1 MGLGLKYSNDSNYF
15 TEVAIY
21 WALVSE
27 PGFLD
32 FQILRFPTFDIC
44 FVLRNIVGKYG
55 GEISR
60 KNNKGVLDRPWKNG
74 WF

>member
-1 MGLGLKYSNDSNYF
+1 MH
-15 TEVAIY
+15 V

-32 FQILRFPTFDIC
+32 FQIYDVRVYFF
-44 FVLRNIVGKYG
+44 LRNIVGKYG

-60 KNNKGVLDRPWKNG
+60 ENNKGVLDRPWTKWMVLWAISNTLK
-74 WF
+74 FQFTVNPES